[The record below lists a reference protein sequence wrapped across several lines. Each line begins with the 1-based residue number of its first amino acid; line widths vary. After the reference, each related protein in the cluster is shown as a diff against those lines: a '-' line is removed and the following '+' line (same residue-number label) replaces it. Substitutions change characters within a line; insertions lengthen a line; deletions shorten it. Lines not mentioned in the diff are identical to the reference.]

1 MGMPGRENNLK
12 REERGAT
19 KRKGEEDVNHK
30 SHNRPWSKE
39 RKIYR
44 LDKLKSPEAKG
55 R

>member
-1 MGMPGRENNLK
+1 MGMPGKENKLK

-19 KRKGEEDVNHK
+19 KRKGEEDVNRQP
-30 SHNRPWSKE
+30 HNQSQSKE